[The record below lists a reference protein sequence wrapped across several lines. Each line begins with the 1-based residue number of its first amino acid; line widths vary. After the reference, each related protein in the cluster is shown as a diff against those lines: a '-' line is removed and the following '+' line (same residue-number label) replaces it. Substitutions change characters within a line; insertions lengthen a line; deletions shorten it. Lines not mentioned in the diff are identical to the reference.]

1 MNVIIDQRILR
12 SERNEKG
19 YTSKLLS
26 VQSKM
31 QLRVMSLLQ
40 AQQKKKIRVEVCSKC
55 HPFYTGSQKLLVE
68 AGGSRVEKFNK
79 RVRQKLILKLTG
91 VGEWSNPL
99 FSYM

>member
-31 QLRVMSLLQ
+31 QLR
-40 AQQKKKIRVEVCSKC
+40 
-55 HPFYTGSQKLLVE
+55 
-68 AGGSRVEKFNK
+68 
-79 RVRQKLILKLTG
+79 
-91 VGEWSNPL
+91 
-99 FSYM
+99 